1 MSDRMWRPT
10 VGSGSKSAPS
20 IGDHGMRRSLTLLA
34 AVAAALSLAACG
46 SSSSSSST
54 AAPSGAPAQAPT
66 KPTTTSLM
74 ITHIVKGCH
83 TWAVGAGTPVA
94 PSTTLHV
101 APSTTVVI
109 TNNDV
114 MPHLLK
120 SVSAKGAVLTTP
132 AGEDYSKGIKT
143 TGPDNTLKLKV
154 IVA

>member
-1 MSDRMWRPT
+1 
-10 VGSGSKSAPS
+10 
-20 IGDHGMRRSLTLLA
+20 MRRSLILLA
-34 AVAAALSLAACG
+34 AVATALGLAACG
-46 SSSSSSST
+46 SSPNAST
-54 AAPSGAPAQAPT
+54 SAPPAKASV
-66 KPTTTSLM
+66 KPTSTSLM

-83 TWAVGAGTPVA
+83 TWAIGTGTPVA

-120 SVSAKGAVLTTP
+120 SVSAAGAVLTTP
-132 AGEDYSKGIKT
+132 AMNRPGAKSTVALPKQPGVYTFTTKAGEDYSKGIKT

>member
-1 MSDRMWRPT
+1 
-10 VGSGSKSAPS
+10 
-20 IGDHGMRRSLTLLA
+20 MRRSLTLLA

-46 SSSSSSST
+46 SSSSPT
-54 AAPSGAPAQAPT
+54 AATSGSPAQAPT

-114 MPHLLK
+114 MPHVLK

-132 AGEDYSKGIKT
+132 AMNRPGAKSTVTMPEQPGVYTFTTKAGEDYSKGIKT

>member
-1 MSDRMWRPT
+1 
-10 VGSGSKSAPS
+10 
-20 IGDHGMRRSLTLLA
+20 MRRSLSLLA
-34 AVAAALSLAACG
+34 AVAAALVLAACG
-46 SSSSSSST
+46 SSSSPTAST
-54 AAPSGAPAQAPT
+54 SGSPAKAPAAPA
-66 KPTTTSLM
+66 TTSLM

-114 MPHLLK
+114 MPQVLK
-120 SVSAKGAVLTTP
+120 RVSAAGAVLTTP
-132 AGEDYSKGIKT
+132 AMNRPGAKSTVALPKQPGVYTFTTKAGEDYAKGIKT
-143 TGPDNTLKLKV
+143 TGPDNTLRLKV

>member
-1 MSDRMWRPT
+1 
-10 VGSGSKSAPS
+10 
-20 IGDHGMRRSLTLLA
+20 MRRSLSLLS
-34 AVAAALSLAACG
+34 AVAAALVLAACG
-46 SSSSSSST
+46 SSSSPTAST
-54 AAPSGAPAQAPT
+54 SGSPAKAPAAPA
-66 KPTTTSLM
+66 TTSLM

-114 MPHLLK
+114 MPQVLK
-120 SVSAKGAVLTTP
+120 RVSAAGAVLTTP
-132 AGEDYSKGIKT
+132 AMNRPGAKSTVALPKQPGVYTFTTKAGEDYAKGIKT
-143 TGPDNTLKLKV
+143 TGPDNTLRLKV

>member
-1 MSDRMWRPT
+1 
-10 VGSGSKSAPS
+10 
-20 IGDHGMRRSLTLLA
+20 MRRSLTLLA
-34 AVAAALSLAACG
+34 TVAAALGVAACG
-46 SSSSSSST
+46 SSPTAST
-54 AAPSGAPAQAPT
+54 SDSPAKASAKPPS
-66 KPTTTSLM
+66 TSLM

-83 TWAVGAGTPVA
+83 TWAVGTGTPVA

-120 SVSAKGAVLTTP
+120 SVSAAGAVLTTP
-132 AGEDYSKGIKT
+132 AMNRPGAKTTVAMPKQPGVYTFTTKAGEDYSKGIKT

>member
-1 MSDRMWRPT
+1 
-10 VGSGSKSAPS
+10 
-20 IGDHGMRRSLTLLA
+20 MRRSLIFLA
-34 AVAAALSLAACG
+34 AVAPALGLAACG
-46 SSSSSSST
+46 SSSTLPATSGSPAT
-54 AAPSGAPAQAPT
+54 ASVKPA
-66 KPTTTSLM
+66 TTSLM

-120 SVSAKGAVLTTP
+120 SVSAAGAVLTTP
-132 AGEDYSKGIKT
+132 A
-143 TGPDNTLKLKV
+143 
-154 IVA
+154 

>member
-1 MSDRMWRPT
+1 
-10 VGSGSKSAPS
+10 
-20 IGDHGMRRSLTLLA
+20 MRRSLILLA
-34 AVAAALSLAACG
+34 AVAAALVLAACG
-46 SSSSSSST
+46 SSSSPTAST
-54 AAPSGAPAQAPT
+54 SGSPAKAPATPA
-66 KPTTTSLM
+66 TTSLM

-114 MPHLLK
+114 MPQVLK
-120 SVSAKGAVLTTP
+120 SVSAPGAVLTTP
-132 AGEDYSKGIKT
+132 AMNRPGAKSTVALPKRPGVYTFTTKPGEDYAKGIKT

>member
-1 MSDRMWRPT
+1 
-10 VGSGSKSAPS
+10 
-20 IGDHGMRRSLTLLA
+20 
-34 AVAAALSLAACG
+34 
-46 SSSSSSST
+46 
-54 AAPSGAPAQAPT
+54 
-66 KPTTTSLM
+66 M
-74 ITHIVKGCH
+74 ITHILRGCH

-120 SVSAKGAVLTTP
+120 SVSAAGAVLTTP
-132 AGEDYSKGIKT
+132 AMNRPGAKSAVAMPKQPGVYTFTTKAGEDYSKGIKT

>member
-1 MSDRMWRPT
+1 
-10 VGSGSKSAPS
+10 
-20 IGDHGMRRSLTLLA
+20 MRRSLIPL
-34 AVAAALSLAACG
+34 AVAAALGLAACG
-46 SSSSSSST
+46 SSSTPST
-54 AAPSGAPAQAPT
+54 SGSPDTAPVKPAS
-66 KPTTTSLM
+66 TSLM

-101 APSTTVVI
+101 APGTTVVI

-120 SVSAKGAVLTTP
+120 SVSAAGAVLTTP
-132 AGEDYSKGIKT
+132 AMNRPGAKSTVTMPKQPGVYTFTTKAGEDYSKGVKT

>member
-1 MSDRMWRPT
+1 
-10 VGSGSKSAPS
+10 
-20 IGDHGMRRSLTLLA
+20 MRRSLILLA
-34 AVAAALSLAACG
+34 AVAAALVLAACG
-46 SSSSSSST
+46 SSSSPTAST
-54 AAPSGAPAQAPT
+54 SGSPAKAPATPA
-66 KPTTTSLM
+66 TTSLM

-114 MPHLLK
+114 MPQVLK
-120 SVSAKGAVLTTP
+120 SVSAAGAVLTTP
-132 AGEDYSKGIKT
+132 AMNRPGAKSTVALPKRPGVYTFTTKPGEDYAKGIKT
-143 TGPDNTLKLKV
+143 IGPDNTLKLKV

>member
-1 MSDRMWRPT
+1 
-10 VGSGSKSAPS
+10 
-20 IGDHGMRRSLTLLA
+20 MRRSLTLLA
-34 AVAAALSLAACG
+34 AVAAALALAACG
-46 SSSSSSST
+46 SSSSSTSST
-54 AAPSGAPAQAPT
+54 SGATT
-66 KPTTTSLM
+66 KPSAKPATTSLM

-114 MPHLLK
+114 MPHVLK
-120 SVSAKGAVLTTP
+120 SVSAAGAVLTTP
-132 AGEDYSKGIKT
+132 SMNRPGARSTVALPKQPGVYTFTTKAGEDYSKGIKT
-143 TGPDNTLKLKV
+143 TGPDNTLRLKV